1 MVPIILGILHN
12 VPTGGHLGVQKLQG
26 KVRDRFYW
34 PGWYKG
40 TERWCKECAPC
51 APLVSSVAS
60 YPYERIALDIV
71 GPLPETNH
79 RNKYILVIGDYFSKW
94 TEAFPL
100 PNQEAQTVAKC
111 LVEEWVC
118 RYGAA
123 RSIHTDQGR
132 NFESCLFKEVCRLL
146 SMHKTRTSPYH
157 ENQQNWDTLL
167 PYVMMAYRSSVQ
179 SSTGFTPYR
188 ILFGREIVLLVDVMF
203 DVGAQERFQTPSEYV
218 SRLAESLST
227 VVGAVRGHQMK
238 ASEKQKKYFDF
249 KLLDQEKG
257 VEMIIHFN
265 RLKPHVSSSLTGVP
279 VLQGGGPE
287 RPPPPVMTSGVAH
300 KSPVQELTLGGIFAP
315 SLTMATMTVPGAL
328 NIAPVNGLVPRVSET
343 HGASAPL
350 AEIESAPL
358 LAPETITA
366 ADMEY
371 APVVVTVPPSGLT
384 ASADRMPAVAGV
396 PGSEIV
402 SESSSGPTTS
412 VDDGLV
418 PVDKVS
424 SEDERYAD

>member
-1 MVPIILGILHN
+1 
-12 VPTGGHLGVQKLQG
+12 
-26 KVRDRFYW
+26 
-34 PGWYKG
+34 
-40 TERWCKECAPC
+40 
-51 APLVSSVAS
+51 
-60 YPYERIALDIV
+60 
-71 GPLPETNH
+71 
-79 RNKYILVIGDYFSKW
+79 
-94 TEAFPL
+94 
-100 PNQEAQTVAKC
+100 
-111 LVEEWVC
+111 
-118 RYGAA
+118 
-123 RSIHTDQGR
+123 
-132 NFESCLFKEVCRLL
+132 
-146 SMHKTRTSPYH
+146 
-157 ENQQNWDTLL
+157 
-167 PYVMMAYRSSVQ
+167 
-179 SSTGFTPYR
+179 
-188 ILFGREIVLLVDVMF
+188 
-203 DVGAQERFQTPSEYV
+203 
-218 SRLAESLST
+218 
-227 VVGAVRGHQMK
+227 MK

-249 KLLDQEKG
+249 KVNHQCYHVGEKVWVRDKARKRGVCPKLQRRYKGPYVVMERVSEVLYKLLDQEKG

-418 PVDKVS
+418 PVAGDVPAS
-424 SEDERYAD
+424 VTLGGSGSVLEGAGGMPQPQRIRECRPTRMRRLPGWTQDYVL